1 VGDRAA
7 NIDFVVLYAPPWS
20 GPTRFSKHHLASYLA
35 RRGGRVLYVEAPLSP
50 LGARRRRVF
59 LDELRETQ
67 RPPRQVA
74 ERVWV
79 RRYFVPVPYHAASW
93 LTSRRAA
100 NRLGQ
105 RLLAPSIRRDL
116 ARLQFADPVLIAG
129 LPHAVDGV
137 TLLPRRALVYHCADD
152 YAHVRGFPSTLPEL
166 EADLCRLADLVIT
179 TSETLAAERLEF
191 NPNTHW
197 VPNGADV
204 EHFSRPAAPAD
215 ELTGLDRPV
224 IGFVGGLSQWVDIG
238 LVRELALRRPSAAFV
253 LVGPI
258 GTDVSAIQDLP
269 NVQLLG
275 SRPYAALPSLLAAMD
290 VALIPFKRDPV
301 TYHADPIKAYEYLAA
316 GVPVVATDMPALRR
330 LQHVL
335 RLASSTE
342 SFLAQ
347 IDAALGE
354 GRDARRAERQAEAAR
369 HSWQDRFSQVER
381 LMADVLAE

>member
-1 VGDRAA
+1 
-7 NIDFVVLYAPPWS
+7 
-20 GPTRFSKHHLASYLA
+20 
-35 RRGGRVLYVEAPLSP
+35 
-50 LGARRRRVF
+50 
-59 LDELRETQ
+59 
-67 RPPRQVA
+67 
-74 ERVWV
+74 
-79 RRYFVPVPYHAASW
+79 
-93 LTSRRAA
+93 
-100 NRLGQ
+100 
-105 RLLAPSIRRDL
+105 
-116 ARLQFADPVLIAG
+116 
-129 LPHAVDGV
+129 
-137 TLLPRRALVYHCADD
+137 
-152 YAHVRGFPSTLPEL
+152 
-166 EADLCRLADLVIT
+166 
-179 TSETLAAERLEF
+179 
-191 NPNTHW
+191 

-347 IDAALGE
+347 IDAALSE
-354 GRDARRAERQAEAAR
+354 GRDARRADRQIEAAR